1 MCYAF
6 SQIIQICEWIKNMN
20 QGQLGIKKSQYL
32 QSVILH
38 ANQEILL
45 IDVDVNSA
53 FGVLLSIQ
61 LTIQT

>member
-1 MCYAF
+1 
-6 SQIIQICEWIKNMN
+6 MN
-20 QGQLGIKKSQYL
+20 QGQLGIDTSQYL